1 MIKVNRT
8 PKPAIL
14 EQNATSWTANYLD
27 AKKKFEQNP
36 SPENKKLV
44 ETTEKK
50 YNQETVKS
58 ALIEMFNGKCAY
70 CESHIIH
77 INYGDIEHFR
87 PKSKFPEFCFEWDNL
102 LLSCSICNGKS
113 NKGNKFPLE
122 REGGFIVNPVEEN
135 PNDFFRFE
143 FDVITKQFLIFPINQ
158 RGITTLKTI
167 DLNRENLVEYRTR
180 QLSKNISKII
190 EIIDKDKDKLNMF
203 FNGFSNKDEFSAFIA
218 IIFEKLKPKI

>member
-190 EIIDKDKDKLNMF
+190 EIIDKDKDKLNLF